1 MKHMTSRTTIA
12 YLVTSLAFTVSAYGV
27 SSLVSPNN
35 PTFLFSL
42 LSCGYLNLFV
52 SALLTSHVRGK
63 VPSGLQKTFFVSAIL
78 ALLLVESNLVS
89 GLSSSSLILSSTGV
103 LRSVGLRV
111 YQESSSNVSSI
122 DWGILTPGSEEKVTV
137 LIRNEG
143 NTEITLH
150 LATENWIPES
160 AEKYIALSWDYDGDP
175 ISPEE
180 AIETTLDLY
189 VSESIE
195 GITHFTFDIVIKA
208 TG

>member
-1 MKHMTSRTTIA
+1 M
-12 YLVTSLAFTVSAYGV
+12 
-27 SSLVSPNN
+27 
-35 PTFLFSL
+35 
-42 LSCGYLNLFV
+42 
-52 SALLTSHVRGK
+52 LTSYIRSK
-63 VPSGLQKTFFVSAIL
+63 VPSGLEKTFFVSAIL
-78 ALLLVESNLVS
+78 ALVLVESNFVS
-89 GLSSSSLILSSTGV
+89 ALSSTSLVLSSTGM
-103 LRSVGLRV
+103 LRSVGFRV

-150 LATENWIPES
+150 LATENWNPES

-180 AIETTLDLY
+180 VIETTLGLCI
-189 VSESIE
+189 SESIE

-208 TG
+208 IG